1 MAILDLVLYPDDPLT
16 QVAEPYD
23 GVGPDMQALAAD
35 MLETMHFYEGVGLAG
50 PQVGLAKR
58 VFVYMDPDT
67 GEEFCLVNPE
77 ILESEGL
84 QRGEEGC
91 LSLPRLYAEVPRAE
105 RVRVRGLDASG
116 NLREFDAEG
125 YIARIIQHELDHL
138 NGVIFLDRLDILTRQ
153 DKYREWEAIRKGLDA
168 ARLRPAGGTSH
179 A

>member
-23 GVGPDMQALAAD
+23 DVGPETEGLARD

-58 VFVYMDPDT
+58 IFVYMDPES
-67 GEEFCLVNPE
+67 GAEFCLINPE
-77 ILESEGL
+77 ILASEGL
-84 QRGEEGC
+84 ERGEEGC
-91 LSLPRLYAEVPRAE
+91 LSLPRVYAEVPRASW
-105 RVRVRGLDASG
+105 VRVRGLTAAG
-116 NLREFDAEG
+116 KLREFDAEG

-153 DKYREWEAIRKGLDA
+153 DKCREWEAIRKRLDA
-168 ARLRPAGGTSH
+168 ARLKPAGGPSH